1 MALPVSYPGVYVDE
15 FAPGAPIEGA
25 GTNTAVLLGVAE
37 KGPRNIPTLISSWD
51 QFTGTFGGFLADPG
65 AWLAQGA
72 FGFFANGGTRCYV
85 VRVSTGA
92 NAKAT
97 LSARNG
103 GDTLI
108 ATALA
113 EGLVGNNIAL
123 TVADSSRSRDAVAQ
137 AMTRTITALS

>member
-25 GTNTAVLLGVAE
+25 GTNTAVLLGVPE

-51 QFTGTFGGFLADPG
+51 QFTRTFGGFLAAPG

-72 FGFFANGGTRCYV
+72 CVSFATGSTRCYV
-85 VRVSTGA
+85 VPSSTGTI
-92 NAKAT
+92 AKAT
-97 LSARNG
+97 LSGRNG

-108 ATALA
+108 ATA
-113 EGLVGNNIAL
+113 
-123 TVADSSRSRDAVAQ
+123 
-137 AMTRTITALS
+137 